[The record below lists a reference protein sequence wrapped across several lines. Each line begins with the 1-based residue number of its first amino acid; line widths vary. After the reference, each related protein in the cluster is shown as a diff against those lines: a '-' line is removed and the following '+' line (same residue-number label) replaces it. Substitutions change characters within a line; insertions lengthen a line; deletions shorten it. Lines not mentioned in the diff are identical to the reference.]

1 MKGIVVKSTGSWY
14 NVKLENGEVVE
25 ARIQGKFRIKGI
37 RSTNPVAV
45 GDVVT
50 IKQDENINNVIIE
63 IADRKN
69 YIVRKSINLSKHSHI
84 IAANIDQAILIV
96 TISQP
101 KTTTGFIDRFLISAE
116 AYHIPTILVFNKIDI
131 YNKEELEELK
141 TLMDIYTK
149 IGYQCIAV
157 SALNNENLEAIKDV
171 LKNKTSV
178 VSGHSGVGKSTL
190 LNTIEPTLD
199 LKTSTISEMHEQGK
213 HTTTFAEMFDLSFGG
228 YIIDTPGVKAFGL
241 IDFDKADLSHYFLE
255 MRAILDHCQYSN
267 CQHINEP
274 KCAVKDAVA
283 KNEIADFR
291 YNNYLSMYND
301 DEEENYRAKGY

>member
-1 MKGIVVKSTGSWY
+1 VKGIVVKSTGSWY

-25 ARIQGKFRIKGI
+25 ARIQGKFRIQGI

-50 IKQDENINNVIIE
+50 IKQDENINNVITE

-84 IAANIDQAILIV
+84 IAANIDQAVLIV
-96 TISQP
+96 TVSQP

-116 AYHIPTILVFNKIDI
+116 AYHIPTILVFNKIDL
-131 YNKEELEELK
+131 YNKVELDEL
-141 TLMDIYTK
+141 TSLMNIYSK
-149 IGYQCIAV
+149 IGYDCIAV
-157 SALNNENLEAIKDV
+157 SALNNENLEAIKDI

-190 LNTIEPTLD
+190 LNTIEPTLN
-199 LKTSTISEMHEQGK
+199 LKTSIISEMHEQGK

-255 MRAILDHCQYSN
+255 MRAILDNCQYSN

-283 KNEIADFR
+283 KNEIAAFR

>member
-14 NVKLENGEVVE
+14 NVKLDNGAVIE
-25 ARIQGKFRIKGI
+25 ARIQGKFRIQGI

-45 GDVVT
+45 GDVVY
-50 IKQDENINNVIIE
+50 IKQDENLNNVITE
-63 IADRKN
+63 IVDRKN

-101 KTTTGFIDRFLISAE
+101 RTTTGFIDRFLISAE
-116 AYHIPTILVFNKIDI
+116 AYHIPTILVFNKIDL
-131 YNKEELEELK
+131 YNKAELDELK
-141 TLMDIYTK
+141 SLMDIYTK

-157 SALNNENLEAIKDV
+157 SALNNENIDSFKAV
-171 LKNKTSV
+171 LKDKTSV

-190 LNTIEPTLD
+190 LNTIEPKLN
-199 LKTSTISEMHEQGK
+199 LKTSIISEMHSQGK

-241 IDFDKADLSHYFLE
+241 IDFEKADLSHYFLE
-255 MRAILDHCQYSN
+255 MRAILDNCQYSN
-267 CQHINEP
+267 CQHIKEP
-274 KCAVKDAVA
+274 KCAIKDAIA
-283 KNEIADFR
+283 SGEIEGFR

-301 DEEENYRAKGY
+301 DEEENYRGKGY

>member
-14 NVKLENGEVVE
+14 NVKLENGEVIE

-50 IKQDENINNVIIE
+50 IKQDENINNVITE

-131 YNKEELEELK
+131 YNKVELEELK

-149 IGYQCIAV
+149 IGYPCIAV
-157 SALNNENLEAIKDV
+157 SALNNENIDEFKNILKD
-171 LKNKTSV
+171 KTSV
-178 VSGHSGVGKSTL
+178 ISGHSGVGKSTL
-190 LNTIEPTLD
+190 LNTIEPTLN

-228 YIIDTPGVKAFGL
+228 HIIDTPGVKAFGL

-255 MRAILDHCQYSN
+255 MRAILDNCQYSN

-283 KNEIADFR
+283 KNEIAAFR

>member
-50 IKQDENINNVIIE
+50 IKQDENLNNVIIE

-84 IAANIDQAILIV
+84 IAANIDQAVLIV

-116 AYHIPTILVFNKIDI
+116 AYHIPTVLVFNKIDL
-131 YNKEELEELK
+131 YNKVELDEL
-141 TLMDIYTK
+141 TSLMNIYTK
-149 IGYQCIAV
+149 IGYECIAV
-157 SALNNENLEAIKDV
+157 SALNNENLEVIKDV

-274 KCAVKDAVA
+274 KCAIKDAVA

>member
-25 ARIQGKFRIKGI
+25 ARIQGKFRIQGI

-50 IKQDENINNVIIE
+50 IKQDENINNVITE

-84 IAANIDQAILIV
+84 IAANIDQAVLIV
-96 TISQP
+96 TVSQP

-116 AYHIPTILVFNKIDI
+116 AYHIPTILVFNKIDL
-131 YNKEELEELK
+131 YNKVELDEL
-141 TLMDIYTK
+141 TSLMNIYSK
-149 IGYQCIAV
+149 IGYDCIAV
-157 SALNNENLEAIKDV
+157 SALNNENLEAIKDI

-190 LNTIEPTLD
+190 LNTIEPTLN
-199 LKTSTISEMHEQGK
+199 LKTSIISEMHEQGK

-255 MRAILDHCQYSN
+255 MRAILDNCQYSN

-283 KNEIADFR
+283 KNEIAAFR

>member
-50 IKQDENINNVIIE
+50 IKQDENINNVITE

-116 AYHIPTILVFNKIDI
+116 AYHIPTILAFNKIDI
-131 YNKEELEELK
+131 YNKEELDELK

-190 LNTIEPTLD
+190 LNTIEPTLNV
-199 LKTSTISEMHEQGK
+199 KTSTISEMHEQGK

-228 YIIDTPGVKAFGL
+228 HIIDTPGVKAFGL

-255 MRAILDHCQYSN
+255 MRAILDHCQYNN